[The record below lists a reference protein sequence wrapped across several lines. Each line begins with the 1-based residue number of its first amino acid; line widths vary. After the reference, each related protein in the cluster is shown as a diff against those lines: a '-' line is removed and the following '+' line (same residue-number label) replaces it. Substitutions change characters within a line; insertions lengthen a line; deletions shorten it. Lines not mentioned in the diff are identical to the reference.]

1 MRVQLLQHKV
11 KEKEFDPKA
20 PIKATGKDK
29 YGQEHVFEIIDEEF
43 AKVSNKIDNFFA
55 EEAAKDSKRLV
66 ICFDKEEVSKSLIA
80 RRIGESIAA
89 YINEPYQTT
98 TCVKIKNNSFEVNI
112 GIYSRNSLKG
122 MPFSAEDL
130 DKLRE
135 YINQTVM
142 KYGIDPITDIEEGY
156 LEY

>member
-1 MRVQLLQHKV
+1 MRVQLLQYKV
-11 KEKEFDPKA
+11 KEKECDPQM
-20 PIKATGKDK
+20 PIRAVGKDENGEE
-29 YGQEHVFEIIDEEF
+29 YDIEIIDEEF
-43 AKVSNKIDNFFA
+43 AKLSNVIDNFFA
-55 EEAAKDSKRLV
+55 GEVAKDSKRLV
-66 ICFDKEEVSKSLIA
+66 ISFDKEEVSKSLIA

-112 GIYSRNSLKG
+112 GIYSRNPLKG

-156 LEY
+156 VEY

>member
-1 MRVQLLQHKV
+1 MKVQLLQCKRV
-11 KEKEFDPKA
+11 EKEFDPKA

-43 AKVSNKIDNFFA
+43 AKASNVIDNFFA
-55 EEAAKDSKRLV
+55 EEVAKDSKRIV

-80 RRIGESIAA
+80 RRIGENIAA
-89 YINEPYQTT
+89 YIDMQYKTT
-98 TCVKIKNNSFEVNI
+98 TSVKETEDSFEINI
-112 GIYSRNSLKG
+112 EIYARSVIDGRT
-122 MPFSAEDL
+122 FSAEDL
-130 DKLRE
+130 GKLRE

-156 LEY
+156 INY